1 MLMQQQCLLLLI
13 VAQRLQ
19 QLRMQMARQ
28 AGVDAFEVS
37 LPLVLSV
44 LPDLV
49 REQQE
54 PLAWMR
60 QFGSDLGLIR
70 PSSRREL
77 LVPEV
82 PQEQLLLPAADLPRE
97 RPARYHS
104 YGYGPQSS
112 QSNITASKTA
122 TAKKREQK
130 QTAACMQAQEGKE
143 REKSGKQGKE
153 KKNGNGGKESKTSGT
168 KRTQTRSKESSSKQE
183 KKREMQLLTRERLP
197 LFSG

>member
-1 MLMQQQCLLLLI
+1 
-13 VAQRLQ
+13 
-19 QLRMQMARQ
+19 MQMARQ

-97 RPARYHS
+97 RPARYQS
-104 YGYGPQSS
+104 YGDGPQSR
-112 QSNITASKTA
+112 QSNSTASKTA
-122 TAKKREQK
+122 LTSTGGSICRTGRSAGTGCRRRATEPALPKNTDARSRYPRPRPNQVHPLGREI
-130 QTAACMQAQEGKE
+130 AESHHRHILSPSLPPQA
-143 REKSGKQGKE
+143 
-153 KKNGNGGKESKTSGT
+153 
-168 KRTQTRSKESSSKQE
+168 
-183 KKREMQLLTRERLP
+183 RER
-197 LFSG
+197 